1 MIFMTL
7 KMKFG
12 DVVYCHRKA
21 LGLSQEA
28 LAEKVD
34 ISARH
39 VHNIEVGKSNP
50 GLSLVLRLAV
60 CLNIDLN
67 ELKQYVE
74 CDERGIY
81 WQDLC

>member
-1 MIFMTL
+1 M
-7 KMKFG
+7 
-12 DVVYCHRKA
+12 VYYRRKA
-21 LGLSQEA
+21 LGLSQEE
-28 LAEKVD
+28 LAELVD

-39 VHNIEVGKSNP
+39 AHNIEVGKSNP